1 MTSTEEI
8 EKNKKKKAA
17 EVEDKILGN
26 LKKISYNIRSQL
38 DTFVVE
44 FVNYDGIK
52 EIMKL
57 IEETQ
62 AQKSYD
68 LVTVSC

>member
-1 MTSTEEI
+1 M
-8 EKNKKKKAA
+8 
-17 EVEDKILGN
+17 EDKILGN

-62 AQKSYD
+62 A
-68 LVTVSC
+68 

>member
-8 EKNKKKKAA
+8 EKNKKKKVA

-62 AQKSYD
+62 A
-68 LVTVSC
+68 

>member
-1 MTSTEEI
+1 MNSTEEI
-8 EKNKKKKAA
+8 EKNKKKKVA

>member
-1 MTSTEEI
+1 VTSTEEI
-8 EKNKKKKAA
+8 EKNKKKKVA

>member
-8 EKNKKKKAA
+8 EKNKKKKVA